1 MRLEISMWSP
11 TKRTMFLLLLSY
23 PYAVAKDVRVPVR
36 WKIYSIIPYRT
47 SHLNFTP
54 RYLVRRT
61 QVVIMGEKCGVRP
74 ILSTNIKKNRTKR
87 LFCFAFGKNLL
98 HLCNETPSEF
108 LLRIFWCVFFIYFL
122 SVSCAWRRLCRRHPL
137 ACRWSLSVCNFCETF
152 SFLEIAVKNWS
163 SALTTLW

>member
-1 MRLEISMWSP
+1 
-11 TKRTMFLLLLSY
+11 
-23 PYAVAKDVRVPVR
+23 VAKDLRVPVR

-61 QVVIMGEKCGVRP
+61 QVVIMGKKCGVRP
-74 ILSTNIKKNRTKR
+74 ILSTNIKKNKTKR

-98 HLCNETPSEF
+98 HLCNETPGEF

-137 ACRWSLSVCNFCETF
+137 ACRWSLSICNFCETF
-152 SFLEIAVKNWS
+152 SFFGNSREKLVVCAYNSLIIRGFPPPAKKHPICLETWKIFC
-163 SALTTLW
+163 